1 MAADA
6 FVFSIAR
13 VAQMLEES
21 VELLE
26 EIAEEMDP
34 EDGCLCILGLGEEET
49 TAFTY
54 DGIQYLRDLIPDYKN
69 RE

>member
-6 FVFSIAR
+6 FIFTIAR

-21 VELLE
+21 EDLLE
-26 EIAEEMDP
+26 EIATDMNP
-34 EDGCLCILGLGEEET
+34 EDGCICVLGIGEEET

-54 DGIQYLRDLIPDYKN
+54 DGIQYLRDVIPDYKN
-69 RE
+69 RD

>member
-6 FVFSIAR
+6 FVFAIAR

-21 VELLE
+21 EDLLE
-26 EIAEEMDP
+26 EIATDMDP
-34 EDGCLCILGLGEEET
+34 EDGCICILGIGEEET

-54 DGIQYLRDLIPDYKN
+54 DGIQYLRDVIPEYKN
-69 RE
+69 RD